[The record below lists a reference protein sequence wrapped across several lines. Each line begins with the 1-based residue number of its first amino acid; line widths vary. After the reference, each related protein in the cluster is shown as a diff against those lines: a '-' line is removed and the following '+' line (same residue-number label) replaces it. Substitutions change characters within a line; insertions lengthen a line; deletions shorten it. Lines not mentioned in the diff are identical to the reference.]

1 SENGKWYP
9 DLDCVVCS
17 AVLLKECSALQKC
30 PYPLDVGATLDG
42 WYSQQLAL
50 GLETATLCH
59 IIVQR
64 IWEWIGRKKPG
75 IIPGKPPD

>member
-1 SENGKWYP
+1 MVVATRQAFAERVGEFCNSENGKWYP
-9 DLDCVVCS
+9 DLDCVVCG
-17 AVLLKECSALQKC
+17 AVPLKECLALQKC

-64 IWEWIGRKKPG
+64 I
-75 IIPGKPPD
+75 